1 MTNLLA
7 NTKLHLEQLGNH
19 NKPLLTIT
27 DSSIYCGLSIR
38 SLNNL
43 IYKRQIPVVHVGRR
57 VYIRR
62 SDLDQLIE
70 NGTQK

>member
-1 MTNLLA
+1 MNSSMP
-7 NTKLHLEQLGNH
+7 
-19 NKPLLTIT
+19 KPLLTIS

-43 IYKRQIPVVHVGRR
+43 IYTRQIPVVHVGRR
-57 VYIRR
+57 IYVRLT
-62 SDLDQLIE
+62 DLDQLIE